1 MDPRLWN
8 LFVVFLL
15 VLTLNLAREGFDV
28 DKRKRVAEERHQAS
42 EKPRTVERVRP
53 EKDLKLSR
61 QSF

>member
-28 DKRKRVAEERHQAS
+28 DKRKRQAEELHQATQ
-42 EKPRTVERVRP
+42 KAQMVEVVRP
-53 EKDLKLSR
+53 EKDLQLSR
-61 QSF
+61 KSF

>member
-28 DKRKRVAEERHQAS
+28 DKRKRVAEELQHAP
-42 EKPRTVERVRP
+42 EKTHTVEIVRP
-53 EKDLKLSR
+53 EKDLKVSR
-61 QSF
+61 KSL